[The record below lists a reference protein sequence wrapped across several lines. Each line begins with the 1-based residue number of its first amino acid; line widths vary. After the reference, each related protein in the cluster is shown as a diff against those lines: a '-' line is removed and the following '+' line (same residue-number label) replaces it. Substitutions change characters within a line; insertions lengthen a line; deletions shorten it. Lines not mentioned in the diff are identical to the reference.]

1 MTLSAIMRYR
11 ASYDLHN
18 LHMLIGVR
26 SKRPRDVQ
34 ALQDISER
42 SGARTED
49 QMGKRNY
56 FHVTSI
62 SL

>member
-1 MTLSAIMRYR
+1 MKLSAIMRYQ

-18 LHMLIGVR
+18 LHMLIGGR
-26 SKRPRDVQ
+26 SKRPSYVQ
-34 ALQDISER
+34 LLQDISER
-42 SGARTED
+42 RGARTED